1 MQYTLCRAKLSRA
14 TITALNPSYEGSIA
28 IDEELLEA
36 AGILPYEKILVG
48 NITSGKRFE
57 TYVISAPRGS
67 KTVSLQGGT
76 AHHGMVGDRIIG
88 MVFAI
93 MSPEEARGHKPRVV
107 KLDETRRG
115 EARGALVD

>member
-67 KTVSLQGGT
+67 RTVSLQGGT

-107 KLDETRRG
+107 KLDETNAIVG
-115 EARGALVD
+115 IGSV